1 MSLPTI
7 DLLLVEDSK
16 LDARLIEERL
26 HVASPGT
33 VRLRHASTLAHG
45 VEELGRRL
53 PDCIL
58 LDLHLPDAAGVEN
71 VEAMLEAA
79 NGVTLI
85 VMTGLNDE
93 STAMAALKLGAQEYL
108 LKDQYDGETLL
119 RVLRHAI
126 ERNRLVRQI
135 DAQREEQYFHASHDV
150 LTGLA
155 NRQLFDEQA
164 AQAVKAAARAGSEM
178 AVCYIDLDGFK
189 PVNDTYGHAVGDAV
203 LVEVAQVLRSAV
215 RDSDHVA
222 RLGGDEFAV
231 ILTDFGRG
239 EPARSQAHAIVERMI
254 RQIRN
259 ITEIKG
265 NPIQLGASAGVSV
278 FPDHGQSMEKLLVN
292 ADMAMYAAKRAGR
305 GQAVLYN
312 ARMRG
317 APGTIPQET
326 HPVDVRRAL
335 EDQAF
340 TPCFQAIYDGSGQAL
355 VGVEALLRWRGDNEG
370 DQYPAEQLILAARR
384 DRVLDEVEIL
394 MFGLALREYAGWIA
408 DDVAPDFLAVNVA
421 AATLARPVF
430 ADALF
435 EALQEHAVD
444 AARIRLEMDHDA
456 QVSALAV
463 IPVVERLREAGVQV
477 SLQLGDADVPLRQ
490 LVDCDFDRFKLR
502 RPLLEVLLAETSDPA
517 PARRVRAILA
527 VAGAAGRAVDACGIQ
542 TREEADL
549 LQQLYGFECLQ
560 GRWWRAPCLAAYF
573 TQWLSDEPLLGG
585 VAT

>member
-58 LDLHLPDAAGVEN
+58 LDLHLPDGAGVEN

-79 NGVTLI
+79 NGVTLV

-239 EPARSQAHAIVERMI
+239 ESARSQAHAIVGRMI
-254 RQIRN
+254 RQIRG
-259 ITEIKG
+259 ITEVQG
-265 NPIQLGASAGVSV
+265 NPVQLGASAGVSV

-305 GQAVLYN
+305 GQAVLYSDQ
-312 ARMRG
+312 MRG

-326 HPVDVRRAL
+326 PPMDVRHAL

-340 TPCFQAIYDGSGQAL
+340 TPCFQPIFDGGGQAL
-355 VGVEALLRWRGDNEG
+355 VGVEALLRWRGDDQG

-384 DRVLDEVEIL
+384 DRVLDEVEAL
-394 MFGLALREYAGWIA
+394 MWELALRDYAGWVA
-408 DDVAPDFLAVNVA
+408 DGTAPDFLAVNVA
-421 AATLARPVF
+421 AATLARPAF
-430 ADALF
+430 ADAIVQML
-435 EALQEHAVD
+435 EDHAV
-444 AARIRLEMDHDA
+444 AATRIQLEMNPDT
-456 QVSALAV
+456 QVSARAV
-463 IPVVERLREAGVQV
+463 MPVVVRLRAAGMRVC
-477 SLQLGDADVPLRQ
+477 LQLDDADLPLRE
-490 LVDCDFDRFKLR
+490 LVDCEFDRFKLR
-502 RPLLEVLLAETSDPA
+502 RPLLEALLAEASDPA
-517 PARRVRAILA
+517 QARRVRAVLA
-527 VAGAAGRAVDACGIQ
+527 VAHSLDCPVDVCGIQ
-542 TREEADL
+542 NQEEAGRL
-549 LQQLYGFECLQ
+549 LPLYGFAHVQ
-560 GRWWRAPCLAAYF
+560 GRLWRAPCHAASF
-573 TQWLSDEPLLGG
+573 TQWLSAEPLLGG